1 MKFHPA
7 MIAIAAHGLA
17 LVATLILIAM
27 TRGRA
32 ILSPEATM
40 TLEDMVTGRILWP
53 TFTGARGNWRSLSRN

>member
-40 TLEDMVTGRILWP
+40 TLEDMVTGSILWP
-53 TFTGARGNWRSLSRN
+53 TLTGARGNWRSLSRN